1 MYPYYNNQIN
11 EFNLNH
17 PKIEDEL
24 VKSKSIRSSEQSR
37 KQESNYS
44 VSIKEKE
51 YDTQNQYFYRPV
63 IDKKQPVLTIPTA
76 TSLEVLKTEKLKE
89 IQDLQAKIESLK

>member
-37 KQESNYS
+37 KQEINYS

-51 YDTQNQYFYRPV
+51 YDT
-63 IDKKQPVLTIPTA
+63 
-76 TSLEVLKTEKLKE
+76 
-89 IQDLQAKIESLK
+89 